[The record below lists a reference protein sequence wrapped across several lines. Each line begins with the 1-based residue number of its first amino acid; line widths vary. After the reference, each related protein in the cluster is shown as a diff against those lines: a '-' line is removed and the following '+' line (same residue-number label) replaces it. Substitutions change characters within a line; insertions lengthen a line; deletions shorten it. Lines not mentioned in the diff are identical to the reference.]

1 MRTKS
6 YLQDKQPS
14 VLDRFGRWL
23 SQRRLHNALDDAKGK
38 VVADIGCGYEAALTA
53 PFLDGLEQLILV
65 DVSLADAL
73 TAHTKTQTHLGQLPD
88 VLHAIPDAT
97 ADLVICNNV
106 VEHVWEDQ
114 RLLDA
119 LHRILKPGGRLCVNV
134 PSWLG
139 KAALEF
145 CSFRLG
151 LVPVE
156 EIEDHKRYYDPKD
169 LWPMMVEAGF
179 KPSAI
184 RCFRH
189 KFLLNTYAT
198 ATRSPGRKQP

>member
-1 MRTKS
+1 MRTES

-23 SQRRLHNALDDAKGK
+23 SQRRLHSALNDAKGK
-38 VVADIGCGYEAALTA
+38 TVADIGCGYKAALTT
-53 PFLDGLEQLILV
+53 PYLDGLDQLILV
-65 DVSLADAL
+65 DVSLDDDL
-73 TAHTKTQTHLGQLPD
+73 IAHTRTQSHLGQLPD
-88 VLHAIPDAT
+88 VLSSIPDAT
-97 ADLVICNNV
+97 ADLVISNNV
-106 VEHVWEDQ
+106 VEHVWDDQ
-114 RLLDA
+114 RLLDE

-139 KAALEF
+139 KWALEF

-156 EIEDHKRYYDPKD
+156 EIEDHKRYYNPQE
-169 LWPMMVEAGF
+169 LWPMMVKAGF

-184 RCFRH
+184 QCFRH

-198 ATRSPGRKQP
+198 ATRSP

>member
-1 MRTKS
+1 MRTAS
-6 YLQDKQPS
+6 YLENKNPS
-14 VLDRFGRWL
+14 ILDRFGRWL
-23 SQRRLHNALDDAKGK
+23 SQRRLHSALAEAKGK

-53 PFLDGLEQLILV
+53 PFLDDVETLILV
-65 DVSLADAL
+65 DVSLNDAL
-73 TAHTKTQTHLGQLPD
+73 IAEPKTQTHLGQLPD
-88 VLHAIPDAT
+88 VLRAVPDQT

-114 RLLDA
+114 ALLQE

-139 KAALEF
+139 KFALEF

-156 EIEDHKRYYDPKD
+156 EIEDHKRYYNPKE
-169 LWPMMVEAGF
+169 LWPLLVKAGF
-179 KPSAI
+179 KPSKI
-184 RCFRH
+184 QCFRH

-198 ATRSPGRKQP
+198 ATRSS